1 MLKGIPMG
9 RLETTDEVAE
19 GIAFLLSDQ
28 ARYVT
33 GQALNV
39 CGGVEMD

>member
-1 MLKGIPMG
+1 MNLI